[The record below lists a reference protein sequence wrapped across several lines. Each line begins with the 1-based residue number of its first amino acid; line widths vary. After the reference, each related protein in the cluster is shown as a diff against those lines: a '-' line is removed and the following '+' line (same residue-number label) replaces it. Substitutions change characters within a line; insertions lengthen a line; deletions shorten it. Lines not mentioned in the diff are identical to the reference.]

1 MENPAGRKEQAM
13 TTTPVRRTGRGW
25 ITFAALMLI
34 VAGTMDIL
42 NGWWAVGAQDS
53 AIDAVFWDNNIEA
66 WGWFYI
72 VLGAFLVVTGI
83 AIFRR
88 AAWAA
93 MVGIF
98 AGCVGA
104 VLNIFWI
111 FQYPFASLV
120 LITLNVLVV
129 HALRTYGED
138 FD

>member
-1 MENPAGRKEQAM
+1 V
-13 TTTPVRRTGRGW
+13 TTTTSAPRRGRGW

-42 NGWWAVGAQDS
+42 NGWWALDAQDT
-53 AIDAVFWDNNIEA
+53 AIDAVFWNDNIEA

-72 VLGAFLVVTGI
+72 IVGAGLLVTGI
-83 AIFRR
+83 YVFRR

-93 MVGIF
+93 MVGTI

-111 FQYPFASLV
+111 FRYPFASV
-120 LITLNVLVV
+120 ILITLNVLVA
-129 HALRTYGED
+129 HALTTYGKE
-138 FD
+138 FE